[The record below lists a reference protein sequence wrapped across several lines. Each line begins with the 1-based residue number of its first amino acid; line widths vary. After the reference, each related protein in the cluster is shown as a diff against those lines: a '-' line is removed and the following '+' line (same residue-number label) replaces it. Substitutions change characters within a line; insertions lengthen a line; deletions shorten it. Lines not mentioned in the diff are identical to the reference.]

1 MTVSNAQKAAIKR
14 WNEKNKDKRNYYTRR
29 STARG
34 FIKNNA
40 TEEDLKELSGLIKER
55 RAELLK

>member
-14 WNEKNKDKRNYYTRR
+14 WNEKNKEKRNYYTRR
-29 STARG
+29 SMARG

-40 TEEDLKELSGLIKER
+40 TEEDLKELSVLIKER

>member
-1 MTVSNAQKAAIKR
+1 MVVSPAQKSAIKR
-14 WNEKNKDKRNYYTRR
+14 WNEKNKEKRNYYTRR

-40 TEEDLKELSGLIKER
+40 TEEDLEELSALIKER
-55 RAELLK
+55 RVELLK

>member
-1 MTVSNAQKAAIKR
+1 MPVSEAQRKAIKK
-14 WNEKNKDKRNYYTRR
+14 WNAKNKEKRNYFTRR

-40 TEEDLKELSGLIKER
+40 TEEDLNELSSLIKER
-55 RAELLK
+55 REELLK